1 MSVYF
6 LEIDSDLFIMFTMLG
21 SLFMPLGLV
30 FAILECAIKVPFSN
44 TFGHMVISFLTLLL

>member
-1 MSVYF
+1 MEYKRIEITFKEYNTMSVYF

-30 FAILECAIKVPFSN
+30 FAIL
-44 TFGHMVISFLTLLL
+44 GL